1 VSLNDGYH
9 EAGVLVE
16 ITATGARQDGTPRRC
31 RTCRRALQHDWLAR
45 FQQFEARKTRL
56 ATTVP
61 LPPYRTELDEPAAH
75 ALAIGNA
82 WTIPL
87 FDGRF
92 YFSPAPTPVRPA
104 CSLVFVQSSDGN
116 TSTDDPAV
124 LGGGNT
130 DAHLIYEGLSRVAAD
145 AVLAGAQT
153 VRGSDVMFSVWHPQ
167 LVDLRMSLRL
177 SRHPIQIVAT
187 LRGLE
192 LDDTMLFNL
201 PDVPVLLLT
210 LASAAERMYPAIKN
224 RPWITLVLME
234 GAGDLRH
241 AFERIGSLGIA
252 RISCIGGRTLAGQLL
267 EAGLV
272 DDVYLTT
279 GRNAGGEPGTPLSPM
294 PWRERT
300 VVRKGGT
307 GVEQGV
313 TFEHVLPSGRR

>member
-1 VSLNDGYH
+1 
-9 EAGVLVE
+9 
-16 ITATGARQDGTPRRC
+16 
-31 RTCRRALQHDWLAR
+31 
-45 FQQFEARKTRL
+45 
-56 ATTVP
+56 VP
-61 LPPYRTELDEPAAH
+61 LPPYRTELENPDAN

-92 YFSPAPTPVRPA
+92 YLSPPPTPVRPA

-116 TSTDDPAV
+116 TSADDPSV
-124 LGGGNT
+124 LGGGST

-153 VRGSDVMFSVWHPQ
+153 VRGSDVMFSVWHPE
-167 LVDLRMSLRL
+167 LVDLRMSLEL

-201 PDVPVLLLT
+201 PDIPVLLLT
-210 LASAAERMYPAIKN
+210 VASAAERMYRAIET

-234 GAGDLRH
+234 APGDLRR
-241 AFERIGSLGIA
+241 AFERIRALGIT
-252 RISCIGGRTLAGQLL
+252 RISCIGGRTLAGHLL
-267 EAGLV
+267 DAGLI

-279 GRNAGGEPGTPLSPM
+279 GRNTGGEPGTPLSAG
-294 PWRERT
+294 PWRGRT
-300 VVRKGGT
+300 VVRKHGT
-307 GVEQGV
+307 GEEHGV
-313 TFEHVLPSGRR
+313 AFEHVLPAGHPY